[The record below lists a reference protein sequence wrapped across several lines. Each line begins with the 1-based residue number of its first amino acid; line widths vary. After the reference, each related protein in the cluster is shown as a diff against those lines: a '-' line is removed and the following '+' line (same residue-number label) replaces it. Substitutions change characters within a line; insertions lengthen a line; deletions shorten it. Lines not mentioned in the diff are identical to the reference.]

1 MKHSSLIFVGGFTL
15 VFGFFAAESY
25 DADADALRTAEIR
38 ASQLQ
43 ADLIANAGCYLAT
56 YYMATPSIWDGWSV
70 TNRAMNGGRMSY
82 VITVTHTDLSG
93 APIRAKVVS
102 TGTIGEITIVKRAE
116 LIRGVSGRGTYVNW
130 DQWQINKIY
139 TDPYSLADP
148 TLDPTV
154 ANSTSRQ

>member
-1 MKHSSLIFVGGFTL
+1 MRHSSLIFVGGFTL

-25 DADADALRTAEIR
+25 DADAEALRTAEIR

-70 TNRAMNGGRMSY
+70 SNRTVNGGRMSY
-82 VITVTHTDLSG
+82 TITITAVDGSG
-93 APIRAKVVS
+93 NPTRATVAS
-102 TGTIGEITIVKRAE
+102 TGTIGEITVVKRAE
-116 LIRGVSGRGTYVNW
+116 LVKGVSGRGSYAYWN
-130 DQWQINKIY
+130 QWTINKLY

-148 TLDPTV
+148 TTDPTI
-154 ANSTSRQ
+154 ANSTAR

>member
-1 MKHSSLIFVGGFTL
+1 MRHSSLIFVGGFTL

-56 YYMATPSIWDGWSV
+56 YYMATPSLWDGWSV
-70 TNRAMNGGRMSY
+70 NNRAMNGGWMSY
-82 VITVTHTDLSG
+82 TISIIATDAYG
-93 APIRAKVVS
+93 NPTRANVVS
-102 TGTIGEITIVKRAE
+102 TGRIGEVSIIKRAE
-116 LIRGVSGRGTYVNW
+116 LVKGVSGRGSYVYWN
-130 DQWQINKIY
+130 QWTINKMY

-148 TLDPTV
+148 LTDPTV
-154 ANSTSRQ
+154 ASSTSR

>member
-56 YYMATPSIWDGWSV
+56 YYMATPSFWDGWSV
-70 TNRAMNGGRMSY
+70 TDRAMNGGRMSY
-82 VITVTHTDLSG
+82 TITITATDG
-93 APIRAKVVS
+93 FGNPRRAVVVS
-102 TGTIGEITIVKRAE
+102 RGTIGEVTVVKRAE
-116 LIRGVSGRGTYVNW
+116 LVKGVSGRGKFKDW
-130 DQWQINKIY
+130 DQWTINKLY

-148 TLDPTV
+148 RTDPTI
-154 ANSTSRQ
+154 ANSTSR